1 MKCINVIH
9 IVGLPGSGKTTLG
22 KTLAMEPKSLFLD
35 DFLFDVDGS
44 VSAFRS
50 SGCDN
55 LILTDPR
62 LCPISKQ
69 DIISRT
75 IKCFGLDGDE
85 NFIFHYFQNDPEACI
100 INAQREPKPNGGTE
114 NFIRMVS
121 KRYTVPADTV
131 VHEVYK

>member
-1 MKCINVIH
+1 MKCIKVIH

-22 KTLAMEPKSLFLD
+22 NTLAKSPKSLFLD
-35 DFLFDVDGS
+35 DFLFDVSGS
-44 VSAFRS
+44 VKAFKDS
-50 SGCDN
+50 ECQT

-62 LCPISKQ
+62 LCYHSKEE
-69 DIISRT
+69 IASRT

-85 NFIFHYFQNDPEACI
+85 NFVFHYFQNDPEACM

-121 KRYTVPADTV
+121 RRYTVPEGV
-131 VHEVYK
+131 FVHEVYK